1 MTKIKNTLITIL
13 IIFIISG
20 TAYSDI
26 DQKGKVSST
35 QYMIEIKDKINTNQ
49 KKAFYVFCIEG
60 YKFFSFIS
68 AGKQGVPRP
77 ASQFFINIDGKSV
90 PAKCE

>member
-35 QYMIEIKDKINTNQ
+35 QYMIEIKDKINTNR
-49 KKAFYVFCIEG
+49 KVAFYVFCIEG
-60 YKFFSFIS
+60 YKFYSFSS
-68 AGKQGVPRP
+68 WGHDSHSS
-77 ASQFFINIDGKSV
+77 SQFFVNQDGISV